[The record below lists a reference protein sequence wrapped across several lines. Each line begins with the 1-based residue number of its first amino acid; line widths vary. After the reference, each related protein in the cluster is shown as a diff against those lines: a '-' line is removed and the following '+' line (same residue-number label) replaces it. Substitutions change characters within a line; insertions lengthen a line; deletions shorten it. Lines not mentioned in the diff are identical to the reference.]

1 MVSTIERFHCSVLS
15 RWAGANDDVVPLP
28 PCAEQAEQ
36 NYIYMASRGG
46 DDQEPVYGYSVRTP
60 VRLRATSRSFRQPSR
75 VGYAQRRL
83 SSDNTSLLLSTRPT
97 SGYSELSEAS
107 MATSLTPGVPQ
118 QPKASTRDIS
128 KPILQAATEH
138 VYEDIS
144 ALNKALV
151 SVP

>member
-1 MVSTIERFHCSVLS
+1 MVSTIERFHCSLLS
-15 RWAGANDDVVPLP
+15 HCAGANDAVVLLP

-46 DDQEPVYGYSVRTP
+46 DDQEPIYGYSVRTP
-60 VRLRATSRSFRQPSR
+60 VRLRATTRSFRQPSR

-83 SSDNTSLLLSTRPT
+83 SSDNTSLLLSARPT

-107 MATSLTPGVPQ
+107 MAASLTSGVPQ
-118 QPKASTRDIS
+118 QPKASTLDIS
-128 KPILQAATEH
+128 KPILQVAEH